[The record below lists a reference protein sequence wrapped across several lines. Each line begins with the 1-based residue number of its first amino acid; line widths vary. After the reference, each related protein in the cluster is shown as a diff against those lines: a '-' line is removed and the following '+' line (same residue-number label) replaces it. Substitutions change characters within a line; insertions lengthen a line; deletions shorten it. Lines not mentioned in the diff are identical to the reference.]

1 MRSTQHRPQRA
12 AISNIWLRMLLI
24 RRCSLAPPRLTR
36 CTHTCSLARVQ
47 MQWKVEEERRPL
59 LLFWTAAQLCTGCG
73 SATRRL
79 KQSRTTSAAGRAVGQ
94 SSGG

>member
-1 MRSTQHRPQRA
+1 
-12 AISNIWLRMLLI
+12 
-24 RRCSLAPPRLTR
+24 
-36 CTHTCSLARVQ
+36 